1 MTSPASSSRPAG
13 ATSAGS
19 ASSSGSTGGTVVS
32 PNASDATKSALASP
46 DGTITVAE
54 SVVSKVAGI
63 AAREMSGV
71 HAMGGTGARAVGSV
85 LQRLPGGTPSVSQ
98 GVSVEVGETDASI
111 DLDLIVDYGVA
122 IADLARAIQ
131 RNVKS
136 TVERMTGF
144 RVTQVNVTVADVY
157 VPSDDEGDSSSSS

>member
-1 MTSPASSSRPAG
+1 MTSPASPTSSGRTTG
-13 ATSAGS
+13 ATA
-19 ASSSGSTGGTVVS
+19 SSGSTTPAVVS
-32 PNASDATKSALASP
+32 PSASDATKSALASP

-85 LQRLPGGTPSVSQ
+85 LQRLPGGSPSVTQ
-98 GVSVEVGETDASI
+98 GVSVEVGEADATI
-111 DLDLIVDYGVA
+111 NLDLIVDYGVA

-144 RVTQVNVTVADVY
+144 RVTEVNVTVADVF
-157 VPSDDEGDSSSSS
+157 VPSDDEGDSSDY

>member
-1 MTSPASSSRPAG
+1 MTSPSSSARPAG
-13 ATSAGS
+13 ASASAGS
-19 ASSSGSTGGTVVS
+19 TPTPAVVS
-32 PNASDATKSALASP
+32 PSASDATKSALASP

-63 AAREMSGV
+63 AAREMAGV

-98 GVSVEVGETDASI
+98 GVSVEVGETEASI

-131 RNVKS
+131 RNVKA

-144 RVTQVNVTVADVY
+144 KVSEVNVTVADVY
-157 VPSDDEGDSSSSS
+157 VPSDDEGDSSS